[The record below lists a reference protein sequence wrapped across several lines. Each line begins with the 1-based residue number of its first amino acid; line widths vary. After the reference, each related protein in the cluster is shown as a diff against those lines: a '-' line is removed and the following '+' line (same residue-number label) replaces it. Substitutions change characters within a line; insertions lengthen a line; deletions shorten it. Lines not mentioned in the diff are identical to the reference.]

1 MKLLYAPME
10 RQAHEMI
17 SANVIC
23 GYDMLVLDTLLQC
36 EFVEQVFYFPHKKSI
51 AEISCVRKAL
61 KDDRIS
67 TIKSLNKA
75 KDSDVL
81 ITDLANIAFAYSLFY
96 KKPSIYFLP
105 GFTGV
110 AFEGH
115 QDRLLQLMNDFAFFC
130 HSLQAL
136 RDMLAELPTLWARKE
151 PMLQQFLDRALI

>member
-1 MKLLYAPME
+1 MKILYAPME

-23 GYDMLVLDTLLQC
+23 GYDMFVLDTLLQC

-51 AEISCVRKAL
+51 AEISCVRKAM

-110 AFEGH
+110 TFEGH
-115 QDRLLQLMNDFAFFC
+115 QDRLLKLMNDFAFFC

-136 RDMLAELPTLWARKE
+136 RDMLVEIPTLWARKE